1 MNPTLPAKLA
11 LLALLLPAVA
21 MAKSTDR
28 NQPMTIESNDQSGN
42 MLDDDGKIRYSG
54 NVVIVQGTLQIH
66 ASTADVFRKAGD
78 IDRVVLTGKQATLK
92 QELDDGSPMDAVADN
107 IDYKVGTDTVVLTG
121 NYRMTSPKGTNA
133 GQRMVY
139 NTKTGDMQGGG
150 DGSRVHTVI
159 QPKNPAPAATP
170 AAGAKPATKPAAK
183 PAATTPAKPATPPKQ
198 GGQ

>member
-1 MNPTLPAKLA
+1 MNRMLPAKLA
-11 LLALLLPAVA
+11 LLALLLPTLAL
-21 MAKSTDR
+21 AKSTDR
-28 NQPMTIESNDQSGN
+28 NQPMDIKSDAQDGN
-42 MLDDDGKIRYSG
+42 MMADDGKVRFFG
-54 NVVIVQGTLQIH
+54 NVVIIQGTLEIH
-66 ASTADVFRKAGD
+66 ADTADLFRKNGD

-107 IDYKVGTDTVVLTG
+107 IDYKVPTDTVILTG

-150 DGSRVHTVI
+150 DGTRVHTVI
-159 QPKNPAPAATP
+159 QPKNAGAAPAATP
-170 AAGAKPATKPAAK
+170 ASGAKPAAK
-183 PAATTPAKPATPPKQ
+183 PAATPAKTAKPAKQ